1 MRRSIISRMLCERVK
16 RFRKDEGG
24 GMLVLMLVV
33 FFGITIFGGLAVDLA
48 NHERTRTTF
57 QTHLDNAVL
66 AAASLSQDL
75 DPEEVVRSYLTS
87 AGLDPSEVV
96 IDSSEEKIGGILVG
110 RTVEASLPAGL
121 NTYFFRFFDIDSL
134 GMTISSEATERVE
147 DIEISLVL
155 DVSGSMGWETSD
167 GSRQVK
173 LDLLKN
179 AASDFVETILSDSE
193 EGRVSIS
200 LVPYATQVNAGEALL
215 SQYSTTQ
222 EHDYSHCIE
231 FDGND
236 FANLSIEPNEQ
247 IQRAGHFMMGGLREQ
262 DYPYPYTGPGQWVC
276 RHDAGFPITPL
287 SGSVSQLQAQIR
299 ALTDEGSTS
308 IDVGAKWGLA
318 LLDPSAQ
325 SPIAGLISAGQVDPL
340 FQGRP
345 HPYDADNSMKVLVLM
360 TDGAN
365 NAEYRL
371 RTEYASG
378 ASDIIKTTVG
388 QNQYFTA
395 IASETSGQYDGDSR
409 YPEAY
414 FYGTYPF
421 GSSRKWD
428 NRRLIEH
435 PDFRGRGSARE
446 ERMDW
451 PEVWAEMSPSY
462 YGYFLY
468 GRRFNP
474 SWWGEW
480 YTASTYKNRLWNDI
494 HWTVGSGEKDRRLRQ
509 ICGVANMA
517 GVVVYSIGMDVD
529 STNSLSLLKDCASSE
544 AHYFDVQG
552 LEIQTAFDMI
562 AASISMLRLT
572 K

>member
-1 MRRSIISRMLCERVK
+1 MRRKVISRMLFDRVK
-16 RFRKDEGG
+16 RFSKDEAG

-87 AGLDPSEVV
+87 AGLDPSEVA
-96 IDSSEEKIGGILVG
+96 IDTSEEKIGGILVG

-121 NTYFFRFFDIDSL
+121 NTYFFRFFDIDTL
-134 GMTISSEATERVE
+134 GMTITSEATERVE

-155 DVSGSMGWETSD
+155 DVSGSMGEVTSD
-167 GSRQVK
+167 RSGIK
-173 LDLLKN
+173 LTLLKS
-179 AASDFVETILSDSE
+179 AAIDFVETILSDSE

-200 LVPYATQVNAGEALL
+200 VVPYSTKVNAGEALL
-215 SQYSTTQ
+215 GQYAATT
-222 EHDYSHCIE
+222 EHNYSHCVDFE
-231 FDGND
+231 AND
-236 FANLSIEPNEQ
+236 YGSLSIDPDQQ
-247 IQRAGHFMMGGLREQ
+247 IQRTGHFQFQGMSTSDR
-262 DYPYPYTGPGQWVC
+262 DRGQWVC
-276 RHDAGFPITPL
+276 RKDGGFAITPL
-287 SGSVSQLQAQIR
+287 SDSVSVLRSQIL
-299 ALTDEGSTS
+299 ALTAEGSTS

-325 SPIAGLISAGQVDPL
+325 EPVNGLINAGLVEPE

-345 HPYDADNSMKVLVLM
+345 HPHGAENSMKVLVLM
-360 TDGAN
+360 TDGEN
-365 NAEYRL
+365 YPEYRL
-371 RTEYASG
+371 EPEYASG
-378 ASDIIKTTVG
+378 ESDVIRTDYGSVVFYMADSAERS
-388 QNQYFTA
+388 N
-395 IASETSGQYDGDSR
+395 EYDGDNS

-414 FYGTYPF
+414 FYATHPW
-421 GSSRKWD
+421 GSDRMWHD
-428 NRRLIEH
+428 TTLLNH
-435 PDFRGRGSARE
+435 PSLERYKSQGEE
-446 ERMDW
+446 ERLDW
-451 PEVWAEMSPSY
+451 PEVWAEMSPYY
-462 YGYFLY
+462 YGYNLY
-468 GRRFNP
+468 GRRR
-474 SWWGEW
+474 SVTWWGGSQVW
-480 YTASTYKNRLWNDI
+480 NSLTSSFWANMHKTISAS
-494 HWTVGSGEKDRRLRQ
+494 EKDRRLRQ
-509 ICGVANMA
+509 ICGVANTA

-529 STNSLSLLKDCASSE
+529 STNSLNLLKDCASSE

>member
-1 MRRSIISRMLCERVK
+1 MRRSTISRMLCERAK

-155 DVSGSMGWETSD
+155 DVSGSMGERTSD
-167 GSRQVK
+167 RSGIK
-173 LDLLKN
+173 LTLLKN
-179 AASDFVETILSDSE
+179 AAIDFVDTILSDTE

-200 LVPYATQVNAGEALL
+200 IIPYSTKVNAGEALL
-215 SQYSTTQ
+215 GQYSTTT
-222 EHDYSHCIE
+222 EHSYSHCVD

-236 FANLSIEPNEQ
+236 YGSLAIDPQ
-247 IQRAGHFMMGGLREQ
+247 QQMQRTGHFQFQSMSSSNQER
-262 DYPYPYTGPGQWVC
+262 GQWVC
-276 RHDAGFPITPL
+276 RKDAGFEITPL
-287 SGSVSQLQAQIR
+287 SDSVAALRSQIL
-299 ALTDEGSTS
+299 ALTAEGSTS

-325 SPIAGLISAGQVDPL
+325 GPVSGLIDAGLVPQE

-345 HPYDADNSMKVLVLM
+345 HPHGADNSMKVLVLM
-360 TDGAN
+360 TDGEN
-365 NAEYRL
+365 FPEYRL
-371 RTEYASG
+371 EPEYASG
-378 ASDIIKTTVG
+378 ESDVIRTDYGSVVFYTVDSAERS
-388 QNQYFTA
+388 N
-395 IASETSGQYDGDSR
+395 EYDGDNS
-409 YPEAY
+409 YPEDY
-414 FYGTYPF
+414 FYATHPW
-421 GSSRKWD
+421 GSDRRWD
-428 NRRLIEH
+428 DFTLLNH
-435 PDFRGRGSARE
+435 PSLRDYRDQGQE
-446 ERMDW
+446 ERLDW
-451 PEVWAEMSPSY
+451 PEVWAEMSPYY
-462 YGYFLY
+462 YGYNLY
-468 GRRFNP
+468 GRRRTT
-474 SWWGEW
+474 SWWGGSQTW
-480 YTASTYKNRLWNDI
+480 SSRANSFWNNMHDTI
-494 HWTVGSGEKDRRLRQ
+494 SANEKDRRLRQ
-509 ICGVANMA
+509 ICGVANTA